1 MPNSQL
7 GFVYDDGG
15 RAEAGYKGTAGD
27 CVCRSIAIATGLQY
41 GMVYKQLNQMA
52 KLERTGKRKRGR
64 SSAGAGVFRTTYERL
79 LTQLGWVWTPT
90 MFIGQGCKVHMRRDE
105 LPSGPLIVSLS
116 GHLSAVLDGV
126 EYSTYRSDREG
137 TRCVY
142 GYWAPPA

>member
-1 MPNSQL
+1 MTQL

-15 RAEAGYKGTAGD
+15 RAEAGYRGITGD

-41 GMVYKQLNQMA
+41 RMVYDQLNA
-52 KLERTGKRKRGR
+52 LSHLERRGSRKAGKSNARTGVYR
-64 SSAGAGVFRTTYERL
+64 STYERL
-79 LTQLGWVWTPT
+79 LKSLGWIWTPT

-116 GHLSAVLDGV
+116 GHLSALLDGV
-126 EYSTYRSDREG
+126 EYSTFRSDRDG